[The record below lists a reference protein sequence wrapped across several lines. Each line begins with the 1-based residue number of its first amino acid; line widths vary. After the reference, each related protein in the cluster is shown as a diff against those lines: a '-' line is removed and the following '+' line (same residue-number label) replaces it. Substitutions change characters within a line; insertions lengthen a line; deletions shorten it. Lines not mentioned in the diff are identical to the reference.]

1 MEKAKKIL
9 QQAESLSL
17 NEKKELIKLLVD
29 SLNPEQV
36 VKGAELKRPKV
47 WDSLG
52 KLHLG
57 KNLDNVNLRDFAH
70 E

>member
-9 QQAESLSL
+9 RQAESLSL

-29 SLNPEQV
+29 SLNPEQFA
-36 VKGAELKRPKV
+36 KGAESKRPKI
-47 WDSLG
+47 WNSLG

-57 KNLDNVNLRDFAH
+57 KNLDNINFRDFTY